1 MILGAVQEAT
11 PALPTAAAAMLVVPS
26 VKTRATDFS
35 IAAIMSRS
43 NRAAAAAAA
52 LSESRRTPCNNSN
65 IRRPANPGTP
75 LGEYPPSRN
84 VNTPKMRLN
93 SGNKESVMDS

>member
-1 MILGAVQEAT
+1 MILGAMQETT

-35 IAAIMSRS
+35 IAAIMSRN

-52 LSESRRTPCNNSN
+52 LSETRRTQCHNNF
-65 IRRPANPGTP
+65 RRPVLMSAPIGKLLEIFGIFFSIFFLP
-75 LGEYPPSRN
+75 DG
-84 VNTPKMRLN
+84 
-93 SGNKESVMDS
+93 